1 MRRRG
6 GASSVT
12 PDEGR
17 GQVRH
22 RPLRTRRFLSI
33 VLAAALLS
41 AAAATAS
48 VSVRFTPGLFA
59 YVHKHW
65 GSDGVDRVKS
75 WRAFLLK
82 HGAVLAPSAPARAGS
97 GAASAA
103 RRAATRGASDAR
115 PAAAASAAHGLAAH
129 AAAAAKPSPRPVPDA
144 AAIMSLLRATNAFW
158 NEIPYQEDDATWGDA
173 NYMPSPVE
181 TLGADNADCKAYA
194 IAKYFT
200 LKDLGVPVDR
210 MRLTYVTVTG
220 VDEPHMVL
228 AYYPTPD
235 ADPYIL
241 DNLQPGIDR
250 ASERTDLVP
259 VYSFNDDDLW
269 AVGVSGPVGNSSQ
282 IRVWR
287 DLQQRMAR
295 ENQY

>member
-1 MRRRG
+1 
-6 GASSVT
+6 
-12 PDEGR
+12 
-17 GQVRH
+17 
-22 RPLRTRRFLSI
+22 LRTRRSLFI
-33 VLAAALLS
+33 ALAAALLT

-75 WRAFLLK
+75 WREFLLK
-82 HGAVLAPSAPARAGS
+82 HGAVLTPATSARA
-97 GAASAA
+97 AS
-103 RRAATRGASDAR
+103 
-115 PAAAASAAHGLAAH
+115 AAASAAHRAANP
-129 AAAAAKPSPRPVPDA
+129 AASAAGGRPAAPAAAKAPPRPVPDA

-158 NEIPYQEDDATWGDA
+158 NDIPYQEDDATWGDA

-181 TLGADNADCKAYA
+181 TLGVDNADCKAYA

-269 AVGVSGPVGNSSQ
+269 AVGVSGPVGTSSQ

>member
-1 MRRRG
+1 M
-6 GASSVT
+6 V
-12 PDEGR
+12 
-17 GQVRH
+17 V
-22 RPLRTRRFLSI
+22 
-33 VLAAALLS
+33 ALLS

-59 YVHKHW
+59 FVHKHW

-82 HGAVLAPSAPARAGS
+82 HGAVLAAAPAPGVAAASASVRPTPAGSASRAPAHPS
-97 GAASAA
+97 GAASH
-103 RRAATRGASDAR
+103 
-115 PAAAASAAHGLAAH
+115 PAAASR
-129 AAAAAKPSPRPVPDA
+129 AAAAKPPAPPVPDG
-144 AAIMSLLRATNAFW
+144 AAIMALLRATNAFW
-158 NEIPYQEDDATWGDA
+158 NDIPYQEDDATWGDA